1 MPAGPA
7 PAPAPARDTPAPD
20 LSALSLPAL
29 RALLAR
35 SEAVIA
41 RRLAGGGRR

>member
-7 PAPAPARDTPAPD
+7 PAPAPARDTPAPH
-20 LSALSLPAL
+20 LSAL

-35 SEAVIA
+35 IEAEIA